1 MLRPLPQLQLPQLL
15 VQGLLLAPMFLPE
28 GTDQDLD
35 LGQFWLLD
43 LLLLQGLRTL
53 LPQGVSRMEE
63 PQITILMI
71 IIRTTLRKIE
81 ELRRNRSKQGMKRRI
96 LNEEAAL

>member
-1 MLRPLPQLQLPQLL
+1 
-15 VQGLLLAPMFLPE
+15 MFLPE
-28 GTDQDLD
+28 GTDQELGQD
-35 LGQFWLLD
+35 LGQFKLPD
-43 LLLLQGLRTL
+43 RRYQMHMFLLLPQGLRIV

-81 ELRRNRSKQGMKRRI
+81 ELRRNRSKQEMKRRI

>member
-53 LPQGVSRMEE
+53 LPQGVSRMKE
-63 PQITILMI
+63 PP
-71 IIRTTLRKIE
+71 LRIIE
-81 ELRRNRSKQGMKRRI
+81 ELKEFISLLKIIEERKEFKNPSK
-96 LNEEAAL
+96 